1 MKTNKFTINKDYEDI
16 AMIEDNAFRTLKKC
30 FKSFNYIC
38 ENNEMLQPEQFSEI
52 FKWKEN
58 KESKIIEII
67 FVYNYIG
74 NKLIK
79 TGKGTYQDEENQIC
93 KTRITSS
100 VPIFFGMMWDVQQ
113 TFLVMEEMYILK
125 LNKQIINKLI
135 K

>member
-93 KTRITSS
+93 KTIITSS

-125 LNKQIINKLI
+125 LNKQIVNKLI